1 MNRKPVQLTLY
12 YREGCH
18 LCETM
23 LQALRGLQSRL
34 GFVLLRVDID
44 REASLRQR
52 YDEWVPVL
60 CQGERELCHYR
71 LDERAVIEV
80 CNRSGIAGATG
91 PVTTGRQ
98 P

>member
-1 MNRKPVQLTLY
+1 MPEKPTLTLY

-34 GFVLLRVDID
+34 DFDISLVDID
-44 REASLRQR
+44 RDPGLRQR

-60 CQGERELCHYR
+60 LAGEHEICHYH
-71 LDERAVIEV
+71 LDSLALESFLAAG
-80 CNRSGIAGATG
+80 CSGS
-91 PVTTGRQ
+91 PRQ
-98 P
+98 